1 MGLGCWA
8 GNLWESRERVWAVS
22 YTLTVIVEPAVE
34 PRACGER
41 WPDISFTT
49 EELQKDE
56 ARLKVVQTNISA
68 RGESSA
74 VLCRPFD
81 AEEGAEWTPY
91 PSANAAARAL
101 MLSAS
106 NVAKCAR
113 GGQSRCG
120 TYHFV
125 WRDDLVA
132 QCDLCNKW
140 RTLPSSSSRKLPKHW
155 SCQRNPDKAAASCE
169 IAEEQWPEAEAETA
183 EFMPHH
189 DDAPAPKRARRASKK
204 TGAS

>member
-1 MGLGCWA
+1 M
-8 GNLWESRERVWAVS
+8 
-22 YTLTVIVEPAVE
+22 
-34 PRACGER
+34 
-41 WPDISFTT
+41 
-49 EELQKDE
+49 
-56 ARLKVVQTNISA
+56 VQTNISA
-68 RGESSA
+68 RGGKGGESSA

-101 MLSAS
+101 MLSAT

-120 TYHFV
+120 RYHFV

-140 RTLPSSSSRKLPKHW
+140 RTLPSSSSRRLPKHW
-155 SCQRNPDKAAASCE
+155 KCVLNPDKAVASCE
-169 IAEEQWPEAEAETA
+169 IAEEQWPEAEAA

-189 DDAPAPKRARRASKK
+189 DDAPAPKRARCAS
-204 TGAS
+204 